1 MASVPVIDFSAR
13 ETRFGLR
20 TAAAASGDDHDDDDD
35 DMSMSS
41 AVKIALPTLAASIC
55 AERRRREGMVDL
67 AIAEV

>member
-1 MASVPVIDFSAR
+1 MASVPVMDFSAR

-35 DMSMSS
+35 MSMSS
-41 AVKIALPTLAASIC
+41 AVRIALPTLAASIC

-67 AIAEV
+67 ALAEV